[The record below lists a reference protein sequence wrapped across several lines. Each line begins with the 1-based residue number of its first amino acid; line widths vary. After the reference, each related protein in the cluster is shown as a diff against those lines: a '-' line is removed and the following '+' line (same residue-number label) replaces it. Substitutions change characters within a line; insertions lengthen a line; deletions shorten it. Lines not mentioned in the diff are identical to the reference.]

1 VFFGESVINKKIFS
15 VIICLILLFSLRI
28 FYVEASP
35 LPQLPTVSVPT
46 VTGTPSGIIIT
57 VRPSQNEDFINVR
70 SGPSTLYPSV
80 GVLLVGQTAP
90 ALGRSPGGE
99 WIQIEYP
106 GVAGGKGW
114 VFSVL
119 VSLSPG
125 QLPIVEPPPTV
136 TPQFTQ
142 TIDPTLAAQFVVT
155 QQPTRLPTYT
165 EPAPLSIPTYVA
177 NTPNQLPGGIP
188 MGMIIVILGV
198 TGILLTLFSF
208 IRVR

>member
-1 VFFGESVINKKIFS
+1 MIKKKLLFVFIIFIFS
-15 VIICLILLFSLRI
+15 FALRY
-28 FYVEASP
+28 FYVQASP

-46 VTGTPSGIIIT
+46 VTGTPIGVIIT

-125 QLPIVEPPPTV
+125 VLPVVEPPPTV
-136 TPQFTQ
+136 TPQFTA

-165 EPAPLSIPTYVA
+165 EPAPLTIPTYVET
-177 NTPNQLPGGIP
+177 TPNQLPGGIP

-208 IRVR
+208 IRAR

>member
-1 VFFGESVINKKIFS
+1 MIKKIS
-15 VIICLILLFSLRI
+15 SLVVLIILILLFYNVLS
-28 FYVEASP
+28 VVAHP

-46 VTGTPSGIIIT
+46 VTGTPQGMIIT
-57 VRPSQNEDFINVR
+57 VRPSQNDDFMNVR

-80 GVLLVGQTAP
+80 GVLMVGQTAP
-90 ALGRSPGGE
+90 ALGRSQGGE

-114 VFSVL
+114 VFAAL

-125 QLPIVEPPPTV
+125 QLPIIEPPPTV
-136 TPQFTQ
+136 TPQFTA

-155 QQPTRLPTYT
+155 QQPTRLPTFT
-165 EPAPLSIPTYVA
+165 EPAPLTIPTYVE
-177 NTPNQLPGGIP
+177 NTPNQWPGGIP
-188 MGMIIVILGV
+188 MGMVIVVLGI

>member
-1 VFFGESVINKKIFS
+1 MVKKLSILVGIS
-15 VIICLILLFSLRI
+15 ILISLFLRVLN
-28 FYVEASP
+28 VEAYP
-35 LPQLPTVSVPT
+35 LAQLPTVSIPT
-46 VTGTPSGIIIT
+46 VTGTPSGVIIT
-57 VRPSQNEDFINVR
+57 VRPSQNDDFINVR
-70 SGPSTLYPSV
+70 SGPSTLFPAV

-114 VFSVL
+114 VFTVL
-119 VSLSPG
+119 VSVSPG
-125 QLPIVEPPPTV
+125 ELSIVEPPPTV
-136 TPQFTQ
+136 TPQFTA
-142 TIDPTLAAQFVVT
+142 TIDPTLAAQFIVT
-155 QQPTRLPTYT
+155 QQPTRFPTYT
-165 EPAPLSIPTYVA
+165 EPAPLVIPTYVE

-188 MGMIIVILGV
+188 MGMVIVVLGI

>member
-1 VFFGESVINKKIFS
+1 MIKKKILFVFIIFIFS
-15 VIICLILLFSLRI
+15 FALSY
-28 FYVEASP
+28 FYVQASP

-46 VTGTPSGIIIT
+46 VTGTPIGVIIT

-125 QLPIVEPPPTV
+125 VLPVVEPPPTV
-136 TPQFTQ
+136 TPQFTA

-165 EPAPLSIPTYVA
+165 EPAPLTIPTYVET
-177 NTPNQLPGGIP
+177 TPNQLPGGIP

-208 IRVR
+208 IRAR

>member
-1 VFFGESVINKKIFS
+1 VSKKILVVFG
-15 VIICLILLFSLRI
+15 IILII
-28 FYVEASP
+28 FFISTFGVQAYP
-35 LPQLPTVSVPT
+35 LAQFPTVSIPT

-70 SGPSTLYPSV
+70 TGPNTLFPSV

-99 WIQIEYP
+99 WILIEYP

-114 VFSVL
+114 VYSVL

-125 QLPIVEPPPTV
+125 ELPIVEPPPTV
-136 TPQFTQ
+136 TPQFTA
-142 TIDPTLAAQFVVT
+142 TIDPTLAAQFIVT

-165 EPAPLSIPTYVA
+165 EPAPLVIPTYVERI
-177 NTPNQLPGGIP
+177 PNQLPGGIP
-188 MGMIIVILGV
+188 MGMVIVVLGV

-208 IRVR
+208 IRVK

>member
-1 VFFGESVINKKIFS
+1 MEKVLIKKIS
-15 VIICLILLFSLRI
+15 VLAVLIILIVLFYNVLS
-28 FYVEASP
+28 VVAHP
-35 LPQLPTVSVPT
+35 LPQLPTVSIPT
-46 VTGTPSGIIIT
+46 VTGTPSGLIIT
-57 VRPSQNEDFINVR
+57 VRPSQNDDFINVR
-70 SGPSTLYPSV
+70 SGPNTLYPSV

-90 ALGRSPGGE
+90 AIGRSSGGE

-114 VFSVL
+114 VFAVL

-136 TPQFTQ
+136 TPQYTA

-165 EPAPLSIPTYVA
+165 EPAPLNIPTYVE

-188 MGMIIVILGV
+188 MGMVIVVLGI

>member
-1 VFFGESVINKKIFS
+1 MEKVLIKKLSVFVGLIIIISLFYIDLSVD
-15 VIICLILLFSLRI
+15 
-28 FYVEASP
+28 AHP

-46 VTGTPSGIIIT
+46 VTGTPMGMIIT
-57 VRPSQNEDFINVR
+57 VRPSQNDDFINVR
-70 SGPSTLYPSV
+70 SGPNTLYPSV

-136 TPQFTQ
+136 TPQFTA

-165 EPAPLSIPTYVA
+165 EPAPLTIPTYIE

-188 MGMIIVILGV
+188 MGMVIVVLGI
-198 TGILLTLFSF
+198 TGLLLTLFSF

>member
-1 VFFGESVINKKIFS
+1 VFFGESVNNKKIFS

>member
-1 VFFGESVINKKIFS
+1 MIKKVS
-15 VIICLILLFSLRI
+15 LLAGVILLISL
-28 FYVEASP
+28 FYNVLAVNAYP

-46 VTGTPSGIIIT
+46 VTGTPSGVIIT

-125 QLPIVEPPPTV
+125 QLSIVEPPPTV
-136 TPQFTQ
+136 TPQFTA

-155 QQPTRLPTYT
+155 QQPTRLPTFT
-165 EPAPLSIPTYVA
+165 EPAPLTIPTYVE

-188 MGMIIVILGV
+188 MGMVIVVLGV